1 MRPGW
6 RRARVFVLVAA
17 LVVAAAA
24 CRADTTVDLTL
35 AEDGSGEVVV
45 TVVLDAD
52 AAARVPDL
60 AADLRVRD
68 LEASGWAV
76 TGPDPTE
83 DGGLTIEAAK
93 PFATPEQGR
102 AVLRE
107 IGGRGGILRAI
118 ELRRDHTFGETT
130 WTFGGGLDLSAGLG
144 SFSDEDLDEVLGS
157 DTFGLDQAALEEE
170 LGEPLADTM
179 SVTVEAHLPDGEF
192 TTDGEATGA
201 TSARWSADLGDE
213 PVRMAAE
220 SSERDTTVW
229 TLVAVAAGALVLLAL
244 LLVYRLV
251 RGAIRRRR
259 RRRETD
265 PTT

>member
-6 RRARVFVLVAA
+6 RRARVFALAAA

-24 CRADTTVDLTL
+24 CQADATVDLTL
-35 AEDGSGEVVV
+35 AEDGSGEVAV
-45 TVVLDAD
+45 TVTLDAD

-60 AADLRVRD
+60 ADDLRVAD
-68 LEASGWAV
+68 LEATGWTV

-83 DGGLTIEAAK
+83 DGGVTIEARK

-107 IGGRGGILRAI
+107 VGGRGGILRAI

-130 WTFGGGLDLSAGLG
+130 WTFGAGLDLSAGLG
-144 SFSDEDLDEVLGS
+144 GFSDEDLDAVLGA
-157 DTFGLDQAALEEE
+157 DAFGLDQAALEEE
-170 LGEPLADTM
+170 LGEPLPDTM

-192 TTDGEATGA
+192 TTNGDATGA

-229 TLVAVAAGALVLLAL
+229 ILVGVAAGALVLLVL
-244 LLVYRLV
+244 LLVFRLI
-251 RGAIRRRR
+251 RGAYRRRR
-259 RRRETD
+259 QRREAD
-265 PTT
+265 PAT

>member
-1 MRPGW
+1 MRQGL
-6 RRARVFVLVAA
+6 RRARVLLLVAVLLA
-17 LVVAAAA
+17 VAVG
-24 CRADTTVDLTL
+24 CRVDAEVGLTM

-45 TVVLDAD
+45 TVTLDAD

-60 AADLRVRD
+60 ADDLRVAD
-68 LEASGWAV
+68 LEATGWTV

-83 DGGLTIEAAK
+83 DGGLALEARK

-144 SFSDEDLDEVLGS
+144 SFSDDDLDAVLGS
-157 DTFGLDQAALEEE
+157 DTFGLDQAALEAQ
-170 LGEPLADTM
+170 LGAPLADTM
-179 SVTVEAHLPDGEF
+179 SVSVTATLPEGDF
-192 TTDGEATGA
+192 TTNGEAAAT
-201 TSARWSADLGDE
+201 TSARWTADLGDE
-213 PVRMAAE
+213 PQRMAAQ

-229 TLVAVAAGALVLLAL
+229 ILAGVSAAALVLLV
-244 LLVYRLV
+244 LLVVVRFVRTRV
-251 RGAIRRRR
+251 RGRRS
-259 RRRETD
+259 RREESEAV
-265 PTT
+265 